1 MLGNYYID
9 PRKANVKPEDGGGF
23 HLRQIEVAGN
33 GTFDTKGNLSWA
45 RFPLFPNSFALHPSR
60 SVIAVNTENSKLMV
74 TGLMPN
80 GTADIMVPLAR
91 THSGQS
97 YNRDR
102 RGLLYNPIS
111 VACAYDGT
119 ILVLEDSKSES
130 GGQQIISRIQA
141 FDLFGNPVRRFFD
154 AAGNRT
160 PFLQL
165 SEGAGFTYL
174 DMAVAGG
181 EKMTYIF
188 VLYYTGEGVEVS
200 NYHMAVYQYG
210 LEKPAKNPLVTTD
223 GMSAARLTADMWNS
237 VYTLNWASVTGPES
251 QAAPRTVPSVSQWV
265 PPVPA

>member
-1 MLGNYYID
+1 
-9 PRKANVKPEDGGGF
+9 
-23 HLRQIEVAGN
+23 
-33 GTFDTKGNLSWA
+33 
-45 RFPLFPNSFALHPSR
+45 
-60 SVIAVNTENSKLMV
+60 MV

-97 YNRDR
+97 FNRDR
-102 RGLLYNPIS
+102 RGLLFNPIS

-119 ILVLEDSKSES
+119 ILILEDSKSES

-188 VLYYTGEGVEVS
+188 VLYYTGEGAQVS
-200 NYHMAVYQYG
+200 DYHMAVYQYG
-210 LEKPAKNPLVTTD
+210 LEKPAKNPLATTD

-251 QAAPRTVPSVSQWV
+251 QPASRTVPSVSQWV